1 MVKVI
6 VRKTGRQLH
15 SGDTL
20 LRKDYKGF
28 IRRYEMLSISEDNTR
43 IQVREVS
50 RDDRWLYHT
59 FPVSKL
65 GLKVVALLTDV
76 HNKEMV

>member
-6 VRKTGRQLH
+6 DKKTGLELH
-15 SGDTL
+15 SGDVL

-28 IRRYEMLSISEDNTR
+28 TRRYEMLSISEDNTR
-43 IQVREVS
+43 IQVREVG

-59 FPVSKL
+59 FPIGRL
-65 GLKVVALLTDV
+65 GLDVV
-76 HNKEMV
+76 MV

>member
-6 VRKTGRQLH
+6 DKKTGRQLH
-15 SGDTL
+15 SGDVL

-28 IRRYEMLSISEDNTR
+28 TRRYEMISISEDNSR
-43 IQVREVS
+43 IQVREVG

-59 FPVSKL
+59 FPIGRL
-65 GLKVVALLTDV
+65 GLDVVML
-76 HNKEMV
+76 

>member
-6 VRKTGRQLH
+6 DKKTGRQLH
-15 SGDTL
+15 SGDVL

-28 IRRYEMLSISEDNTR
+28 TRRYEMISISEDNTR
-43 IQVREVS
+43 IQVREVG

-59 FPVSKL
+59 FPLSRL
-65 GLKVVALLTDV
+65 GLDVV
-76 HNKEMV
+76 MV

>member
-6 VRKTGRQLH
+6 DKKTGRELH

-20 LRKDYKGF
+20 IRKDYKGF
-28 IRRYEMLSISEDNTR
+28 MRRYEMVSLSEDNTR
-43 IQVREVS
+43 IQVREVG

-59 FPVSKL
+59 FPIGRL
-65 GLKVVALLTDV
+65 GLDVVML
-76 HNKEMV
+76 

>member
-6 VRKTGRQLH
+6 DKKTGRELH

-28 IRRYEMLSISEDNTR
+28 VRRYEMISISEDNTR
-43 IQVREVS
+43 IQVREVGK
-50 RDDRWLYHT
+50 DDRWLYHT
-59 FPVSKL
+59 FPISRL
-65 GLKVVALLTDV
+65 GLDVV
-76 HNKEMV
+76 MV

>member
-6 VRKTGRQLH
+6 DKKTGRELH
-15 SGDTL
+15 SGDIL

-28 IRRYEMLSISEDNTR
+28 TRRYEMISISEDNSR
-43 IQVREVS
+43 IQVREVG

-59 FPVSKL
+59 FPIGRL
-65 GLKVVALLTDV
+65 GIDVVML
-76 HNKEMV
+76 

>member
-6 VRKTGRQLH
+6 DKKTGRELH
-15 SGDTL
+15 TGSVL

-28 IRRYEMLSISEDNTR
+28 VRRYEMLSISEDNTR
-43 IQVREVS
+43 IQVREVG

-59 FPVSKL
+59 FPISRL
-65 GLKVVALLTDV
+65 GLDVVML
-76 HNKEMV
+76 

>member
-6 VRKTGRQLH
+6 DKKTGRELH
-15 SGDTL
+15 SGDVL

-28 IRRYEMLSISEDNTR
+28 TRRYEMISISEDNTR
-43 IQVREVS
+43 IQVREVG

-59 FPVSKL
+59 FPIGRL
-65 GLKVVALLTDV
+65 GLDVVML
-76 HNKEMV
+76 

>member
-6 VRKTGRQLH
+6 DKKTGRELH
-15 SGDTL
+15 SGDVL

-28 IRRYEMLSISEDNTR
+28 TRRYEMISISEDNNR
-43 IQVREVS
+43 IQVREVG

-59 FPVSKL
+59 FPIGRL
-65 GLKVVALLTDV
+65 GLDVVML
-76 HNKEMV
+76 

>member
-6 VRKTGRQLH
+6 DKKTGRELH
-15 SGDTL
+15 TGDVL

-28 IRRYEMLSISEDNTR
+28 TRRYEMISLSEDNSR
-43 IQVREVS
+43 VQVREVG

-59 FPVSKL
+59 FPIGRL
-65 GLKVVALLTDV
+65 GLDVV
-76 HNKEMV
+76 MV

>member
-6 VRKTGRQLH
+6 DKKTGRELH
-15 SGDTL
+15 SGDVL

-28 IRRYEMLSISEDNTR
+28 TRRYEMISISEDNTR
-43 IQVREVS
+43 IQVREVG

-59 FPVSKL
+59 FPIGKL
-65 GLKVVALLTDV
+65 GLDVV
-76 HNKEMV
+76 MV

>member
-6 VRKTGRQLH
+6 DKKTGRELH
-15 SGDTL
+15 SGDVL

-28 IRRYEMLSISEDNTR
+28 TRRYEMISISEDNSR
-43 IQVREVS
+43 IQVREVG

-59 FPVSKL
+59 FPIGRL
-65 GLKVVALLTDV
+65 GLDVVML
-76 HNKEMV
+76 

>member
-6 VRKTGRQLH
+6 DKKTGRELH
-15 SGDTL
+15 SGDVL

-28 IRRYEMLSISEDNTR
+28 TRRYEMISISEDNSR
-43 IQVREVS
+43 IQVREVG

-59 FPVSKL
+59 FPIGKL
-65 GLKVVALLTDV
+65 GLDVV
-76 HNKEMV
+76 MV

>member
-6 VRKTGRQLH
+6 DKKTGRELH
-15 SGDTL
+15 SGDIL

-28 IRRYEMLSISEDNTR
+28 TRRYEMISISEDNSR
-43 IQVREVS
+43 IQVREVG

-59 FPVSKL
+59 FPIGRL
-65 GLKVVALLTDV
+65 GLDVVML
-76 HNKEMV
+76 

>member
-6 VRKTGRQLH
+6 DKKTGRELH
-15 SGDTL
+15 SGDIL

-28 IRRYEMLSISEDNTR
+28 TRRYEMISISEDNSR
-43 IQVREVS
+43 IQVREVG

-59 FPVSKL
+59 FPLSRL
-65 GLKVVALLTDV
+65 GLDAVML
-76 HNKEMV
+76 

>member
-6 VRKTGRQLH
+6 DKKTGRELH
-15 SGDTL
+15 SGDIL

-28 IRRYEMLSISEDNTR
+28 TRRYEMLSISEDNTR
-43 IQVREVS
+43 IQVREVG

-59 FPVSKL
+59 FPIGRL
-65 GLKVVALLTDV
+65 GLDVVML
-76 HNKEMV
+76 